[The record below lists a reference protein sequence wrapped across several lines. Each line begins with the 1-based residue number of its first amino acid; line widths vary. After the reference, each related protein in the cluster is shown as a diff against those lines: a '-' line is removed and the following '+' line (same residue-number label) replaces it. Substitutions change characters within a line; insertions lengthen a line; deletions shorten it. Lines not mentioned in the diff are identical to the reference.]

1 MPSDVSAHGLDRE
14 PVHLAPVAIIRLW
27 CHAATA
33 TILAEIARFLRSMNV
48 PMPHLPPGSRSVS
61 PLAPSLERLRLRISL
76 TLVLLDVLAIYA
88 GFLLVG
94 GAYLGE
100 FPAELAVRKAVM
112 VAPLFV
118 IFGAHNGFYN
128 SQLIFSIR
136 KTFLLCIYGFVL
148 SALFTLFITFYAKST
163 EEFSRVVFT
172 LGSALSAGLIIA
184 FRWLVK
190 QWVGR
195 TIGPSLQNT
204 IVIHAGGPAVPMDH
218 AYHIDA
224 RTHGLSSDRNDP
236 QNLDRL
242 GCYTQNMDRVIISCP
257 HDDREQWTPLLR
269 AAGVRGEFV
278 SDALRRLG
286 ALKIQNE
293 PGFLSVVV
301 STKPFGIEAR
311 LAKRLMDV
319 TISSAAALLL
329 APLMIGVAIFIKMED
344 GGAVLFKQRRMG
356 RGNRFFW
363 IYKFCSMRAEACD
376 ADATRLTSRDDDRA
390 TRIGKFIRRTSID
403 ELPQL
408 YNVWRGDMSL
418 VGPRPHALG
427 ALAGERLYW
436 EVDGR
441 YWNRHVLKPGLTGLA
456 QVSGFRGNTESEQH
470 LADRLRADFEYI
482 AKWSLWLDVK
492 IMLKTIRVLAHSNA
506 Y

>member
-1 MPSDVSAHGLDRE
+1 M
-14 PVHLAPVAIIRLW
+14 
-27 CHAATA
+27 
-33 TILAEIARFLRSMNV
+33 
-48 PMPHLPPGSRSVS
+48 S

-118 IFGAHNGFYN
+118 IFGVHNGFYKP
-128 SQLIFSIR
+128 QLIFSIR
-136 KTFLLCIYGFVL
+136 RTFFLCIYGFVF
-148 SALFTLFITFYAKST
+148 SALFALFIKFYAKST

-172 LGSALSAGLIIA
+172 LGSVLSVSLIVV
-184 FRWLVK
+184 FRWLAQK
-190 QWVGR
+190 WVGR

-204 IVIHAGGPAVPMDH
+204 IIIHAGGPAVPMDH

-242 GCYTQNMDRVIISCP
+242 GCYMQNMDRVIISCP
-257 HDDREQWTPLLR
+257 HDEREQWTPLLR

-293 PGFLSVVV
+293 PGFSSVVV
-301 STKPFGIEAR
+301 SVRPLAIEAR
-311 LAKRLMDV
+311 VIKRVMDLSL
-319 TISSAAALLL
+319 SSIGLLIL
-329 APLMIGVAIFIKMED
+329 SPLIMVIAILIKLED
-344 GGAVLFKQRRMG
+344 GGPVFFKQRRMG

-363 IYKFCSMRAEACD
+363 IYKFRSMRTEACD

-408 YNVWRGDMSL
+408 YNIWRGDMSL

-470 LADRLRADFEYI
+470 LVDRLRADLEYI